1 MKYPFS
7 VFQMEN
13 EGHVFWVA
21 KSIYLKGCI
30 GQGDTSDEAI
40 RELDINEAEWLRT
53 ALEMGITIPQIPIE
67 NASDYSGK
75 MTLRISPTVHE
86 QAAMYARREGI
97 SLNQYINDAVVAQNA
112 LMSVKPSKSIMS

>member
-1 MKYPFS
+1 
-7 VFQMEN
+7 
-13 EGHVFWVA
+13 
-21 KSIYLKGCI
+21 
-30 GQGDTSDEAI
+30 
-40 RELDINEAEWLRT
+40 
-53 ALEMGITIPQIPIE
+53 MGITIPQIPIE